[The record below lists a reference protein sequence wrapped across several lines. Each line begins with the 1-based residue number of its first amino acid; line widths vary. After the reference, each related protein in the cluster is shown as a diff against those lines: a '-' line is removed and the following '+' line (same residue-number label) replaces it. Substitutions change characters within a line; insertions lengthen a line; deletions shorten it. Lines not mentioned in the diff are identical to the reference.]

1 MCRPVEDKVKR
12 GTTVREEV
20 TLPLSVA
27 RIYLSLG
34 GGWNLPVSKGFCAAP
49 LLSVD
54 GSINCSAGYDRASG
68 LWCLGTDAPPISS
81 KPTTEDARNLLRF
94 VHGTF
99 ASFPFADSA
108 RLEANG
114 GGSMLDVSK
123 DPGADESA
131 FLMALMTAVCRPSL
145 PLAPALLIRAPR
157 FSGSGTGKGLLVRAI
172 GETAF
177 GRRPKAF
184 ARRGDRQELSK
195 RLDSALMQSDPML
208 FLDSCNDETLAS
220 DVLAQVI
227 TETEVKGRVLGR
239 VN

>member
-1 MCRPVEDKVKR
+1 MGHLDVQQIEADRAILGAFGRKPCPEASLASSGTNFLRPDFALHEAHKVCRPVEDKVKR
-12 GTTVREEV
+12 WTTVREEV

-34 GGWNLPVSKGFCAAP
+34 GGWNLPVSKGFCAAS

-81 KPTTEDARNLLRF
+81 KPTTEDARNLLRL
-94 VHGTF
+94 VRGTF
-99 ASFPFADSA
+99 ASFPFADPA

-145 PLAPALLIRAPR
+145 PLAPALLIRAPQL
-157 FSGSGTGKGLLVRAI
+157 SGSGTGKGLLVRAI

-184 ARRGDRQELSK
+184 ARG
-195 RLDSALMQSDPML
+195 
-208 FLDSCNDETLAS
+208 
-220 DVLAQVI
+220 VI
-227 TETEVKGRVLGR
+227 VRS
-239 VN
+239 

>member
-1 MCRPVEDKVKR
+1 MESP
-12 GTTVREEV
+12 G
-20 TLPLSVA
+20 
-27 RIYLSLG
+27 
-34 GGWNLPVSKGFCAAP
+34 VSKGFCAAS

-81 KPTTEDARNLLRF
+81 KPTTEDARNLLRL
-94 VHGTF
+94 VRGTF
-99 ASFPFADSA
+99 ASFPFADPA

-145 PLAPALLIRAPR
+145 PLAPALLIRAPQL
-157 FSGSGTGKGLLVRAI
+157 SGSGTGKGLLVRAI

-184 ARRGDRQELSK
+184 ARGVIVR
-195 RLDSALMQSDPML
+195 
-208 FLDSCNDETLAS
+208 SCANGS
-220 DVLAQVI
+220 IVP
-227 TETEVKGRVLGR
+227 
-239 VN
+239 